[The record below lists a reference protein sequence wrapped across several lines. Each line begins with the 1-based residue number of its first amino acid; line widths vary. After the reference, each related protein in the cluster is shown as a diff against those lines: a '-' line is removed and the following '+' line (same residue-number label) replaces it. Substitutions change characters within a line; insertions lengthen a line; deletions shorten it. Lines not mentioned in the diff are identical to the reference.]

1 MECAKPTIRKHRG
14 GRGKTCTYNIRATA
28 STVSGYWL
36 GISATCADLD
46 ASGSFSSPQKTPN
59 HHAIVRNSAAIAT
72 WLAMNAVFF
81 HPLPVKDPARLVE
94 IFTLDQRKIFG
105 SNTNVLPTSF
115 PNAQDIQQRAQSF
128 SGVAIYEAFATP
140 VSVTVNGQPNQYF
153 AQLSSGNYFD
163 VLGVRAQLG
172 RTFRPEEDR
181 TAGAGPVV
189 VLSHG
194 FWERTFGANPAV
206 IGQNVLVNGQGFTI
220 IGVTPKGFQGTSVIG
235 GPDMWVPISM
245 HDQILTG
252 FAKQLFNERR
262 FLGYNAVARLKDGAR
277 PEQAKAELQAIASDL
292 ETAFPLANKGR
303 TFTLQPLLEAS
314 INPNQR
320 AQFKRAGIMLMAV
333 VGIVLVIAC
342 FNIANLLLSRAAG
355 RKREMSIRVAIGAS
369 RKRVIT
375 QLLTEAMVLAIAGG
389 SLGLGLALV
398 GRDIMWRFRPPQLP
412 ADGMDLSLDW
422 HVLAFT
428 FAVAIGTGLIFGLAP
443 ALQSSRPDLVSEL
456 KERAGGDLRKGSRF
470 SVRDVL
476 ISLQVAVCLIA
487 LVGAG
492 LFLISLRNAHEM
504 NPGFDTHNL
513 AMLSFDVGAL
523 NYEPAR
529 AKEFARR
536 ALEAAQNTPGVRA
549 AALSNAVPLFNGG
562 FGRTLF
568 REGEDSTNGQS
579 GHVAQYCV
587 VSPEYLSTMGIPMVR
602 GQGFDGSVR
611 EDTPRAAIIN
621 ETAARQIWPNEDPIG
636 KRFKFFRDADYSK
649 VIGIVHDSTYNNLG
663 EEPVPYM
670 YVALVQNPSAALTLF
685 FRTEGDPRTVLNTVR
700 SRIQEMD
707 RNLPIT
713 NVWPIGEVISQSL
726 WASSFGASLLT
737 VFAMIAMALCAVGI
751 YGVVG
756 YSVGQRIREFG
767 IRLALGAQP
776 SDVLMMVL
784 KQSAVIMGA
793 GLIAGLVA
801 AFLLARLIVTFLY
814 GVNTNSPLAFLAM
827 ALVLAAVGM
836 FASYIPARRAAKVD
850 PMVALHYE

>member
-1 MECAKPTIRKHRG
+1 MNNIGQDIRFALRSLRKSPAFSVIAVL
-14 GRGKTCTYNIRATA
+14 TLA
-28 STVSGYWL
+28 L
-36 GISATCADLD
+36 GIGANT
-46 ASGSFSSPQKTPN
+46 
-59 HHAIVRNSAAIAT
+59 AIFTVV
-72 WLAMNAVFF
+72 NAVFF
-81 HPLPVKDPARLVE
+81 HPLPVKDPARLME

-105 SNTNVLPTSF
+105 ATNNNVLPISF
-115 PNAQDIQQRAQSF
+115 PNGQDIQQRTQSF
-128 SGVAIYEAFATP
+128 SGVTVYESFATP
-140 VSVTVNGQPNQYF
+140 VSMTVNGQPNQYF

-181 TAGAGPVV
+181 TDGAGPVV

-206 IGQNVLVNGQGFTI
+206 IGQSVLLNGQGFTI
-220 IGVTPKGFQGTSVIG
+220 IGVTPKGFQGTAVIG
-235 GPDMWVPISM
+235 GPDMFVPMSM

-252 FAKQLFNERR
+252 FTKQLFNERR
-262 FLGYNAVARLKDGAR
+262 FLGFSAVGRLKDGAR

-303 TFTLQPLLEAS
+303 SFTLQPLLESS

-320 AQFKRAGIMLMAV
+320 AQFARAGVMLMAV

-342 FNIANLLLSRAAG
+342 FNIANLLLARAAG
-355 RKREMSIRVAIGAS
+355 RKREISIRVAIGAS
-369 RKRVIT
+369 RSRVIT
-375 QLLTEAMVLAIAGG
+375 QLLTEAMVLAVAGG
-389 SLGLGLALV
+389 ALGLGLALV
-398 GRDIMWRFRPPQLP
+398 GRDMMWRFRPPQLP

-428 FAVAIGTGLIFGLAP
+428 FVVAIGTGLIFGLAP

-456 KERAGGDLRKGSRF
+456 KERAGGDLRKGTRF
-470 SVRDVL
+470 NVRDVL
-476 ISLQVAVCLIA
+476 ISLQICVCLIA

-492 LFLISLRNAHEM
+492 LFLMSLRNAHEM
-504 NPGFDTHNL
+504 DTGFDTHNL
-513 AMLSFDVGAL
+513 GMLSFDVGAL

-529 AKEFARR
+529 AKEFERR
-536 ALEAAQNTPGVRA
+536 ALEAAQSTPGVRT
-549 AALSNAVPLFNGG
+549 AALSSTVPLFFGG

-579 GHVAQYCV
+579 GKVAQIAV
-587 VSPEYLSTMGIPMVR
+587 VSPEYLPTMGIPMVR
-602 GQGFDGSVR
+602 GQSFDGSVR
-611 EDTPRAAIIN
+611 EDTPRATIIN

-636 KRFKFFRDADYSK
+636 KRFKFFRDTDYTK
-649 VIGIVHDSTYNNLG
+649 VIGIVRDSTYNNLG
-663 EEPVPYM
+663 EDPRPYM
-670 YVALVQNPSAALTLF
+670 YVALLQNPSAALTLF
-685 FRTEGDPRTVLNTVR
+685 FRTEGDPRTVLNTMR

-776 SDVLMMVL
+776 RDVLMMVL
-784 KQSAVIMGA
+784 KQSAVMMGA
-793 GLIAGLVA
+793 GLVAGLVA

-827 ALVLAAVGM
+827 ALVLAAVGV

>member
-1 MECAKPTIRKHRG
+1 QDIRYALRSLRKSPAFAVIAIL
-14 GRGKTCTYNIRATA
+14 TLA
-28 STVSGYWL
+28 L
-36 GISATCADLD
+36 GIGANT
-46 ASGSFSSPQKTPN
+46 
-59 HHAIVRNSAAIAT
+59 AIFTVV
-72 WLAMNAVFF
+72 NAVFF
-81 HPLPVKDPARLVE
+81 HPLPVKDPARLME
-94 IFTLDQRKIFG
+94 IFTVDQRKIFG
-105 SNTNVLPTSF
+105 SASNVLPTSF
-115 PNAQDIQQRAQSF
+115 PNGLDIQQRAQSF
-128 SGVAIYEAFATP
+128 SGITVYESFAGA
-140 VSVTVNGQPNQYF
+140 VSMTVNGQPNQYF
-153 AQLSSGNYFD
+153 AQLSSGNFFD
-163 VLGVRAQLG
+163 VLGVHAQLG

-181 TAGAGPVV
+181 GNGSGPVV

-194 FWERTFGANPAV
+194 FWERTFAANPGV
-206 IGQNVLVNGQGFTI
+206 IGQSVLLNGQGFTI
-220 IGVTPKGFQGTSVIG
+220 IGVTPKGFQGTAVIG
-235 GPDMWVPISM
+235 GPDMFVPMSM

-252 FAKQLFNERR
+252 FTKQLFNERR
-262 FLGYNAVARLKDGAR
+262 FLGFSAVGRLKDGTR

-303 TFTLQPLLEAS
+303 SFTLQPLLESS

-342 FNIANLLLSRAAG
+342 FNIANLLLARAAG
-355 RKREMSIRVAIGAS
+355 RKREISIRVAIGAS
-369 RKRVIT
+369 RSRVIT

-389 SLGLGLALV
+389 ALGFGLALA
-398 GRDIMWRFRPPQLP
+398 GRDLMWRFRPPQLP

-422 HVLAFT
+422 HVMAFT

-456 KERAGGDLRKGSRF
+456 KERAGGDLRKGRRF
-470 SVRDVL
+470 NVRDIL

-504 NPGFDTHNL
+504 DTGFDTTNL

-529 AKEFARR
+529 AKEFERR
-536 ALEAAQNTPGVRA
+536 VLEAAQATPGVKA
-549 AALSNAVPLFNGG
+549 ATLSNTIPLFFGG

-568 REGEDSTNGQS
+568 REGQDSSNGQS
-579 GHVAQYCV
+579 GHVAQISV
-587 VSPEYLSTMGIPMVR
+587 VSPEYLPTMGIPMVR

-636 KRFKFFRDADYSK
+636 KRFKFFRDTDFTK

-663 EEPVPYM
+663 EEPRPYM
-670 YVALVQNPSAALTLF
+670 YVPLVQNPNAALTLF
-685 FRTEGDPRTVLNTVR
+685 FRTEGNPRTVLSTMR

-737 VFAMIAMALCAVGI
+737 VFAMIAMVLCAVGI

-776 SDVLMMVL
+776 RDVLMMVL

-793 GLIAGLVA
+793 GLVAGLVA

-827 ALVLAAVGM
+827 ALVLATVGV
-836 FASYIPARRAAKVD
+836 FASYIPARRAARVD

>member
-1 MECAKPTIRKHRG
+1 MSNIGQDIRFALRSLRKSPAFAVIAVL
-14 GRGKTCTYNIRATA
+14 TLA
-28 STVSGYWL
+28 L
-36 GISATCADLD
+36 GIGANT
-46 ASGSFSSPQKTPN
+46 
-59 HHAIVRNSAAIAT
+59 AIFTVV
-72 WLAMNAVFF
+72 NAVFF

-128 SGVAIYEAFATP
+128 SGLAIYQSFATP
-140 VSVTVNGQPNQYF
+140 VSVTVNGQANQYF

-181 TAGAGPVV
+181 TAGADPVV

-220 IGVTPKGFQGTSVIG
+220 IGVTAKGFQGTSVIG

-262 FLGYNAVARLKDGAR
+262 FLGYNAVARLKDGAH

-369 RKRVIT
+369 RRRVIT

-389 SLGLGLALV
+389 SLGLGLALL